1 MSELEEFL
9 KDLFFIMWCLYVTV
23 ACVIGAFEAEEFLD
37 VMVAF
42 MVWGFIIGISAGIKG
57 T

>member
-9 KDLFFIMWCLYVTV
+9 KDLFFLCWCLYVTV
-23 ACVIGAFEAEEFLD
+23 ACIIGAFQAEEFLD

-42 MVWGFIIGISAGIKG
+42 FVWGFTIAISAGIKG

>member
-9 KDLFFIMWCLYVTV
+9 KNLFFVVWCLYVTV
-23 ACVIGAFEAEEFLD
+23 ACIIGAFEAEEFID
-37 VMVAF
+37 VMSAF
-42 MVWGFIIGISAGIKG
+42 FVWGFVIAISAGIKG

>member
-9 KDLFFIMWCLYVTV
+9 KELAFVLWCLYVTV
-23 ACVIGAFEAEEFLD
+23 MSIYGAFQAEEAID
-37 VMVAF
+37 VMAAF
-42 MVWGFIIGISAGIKG
+42 MVWGFIIAISAGIKG

>member
-9 KDLFFIMWCLYVTV
+9 KELVFLLWCLYVTV
-23 ACVIGAFEAEEFLD
+23 MSIYGAFQAEELID
-37 VMVAF
+37 VLAAF
-42 MVWGFIIGISAGIKG
+42 FVWGFVIAISAGIKG

>member
-9 KDLFFIMWCLYVTV
+9 KELFFVLWCLYVTG
-23 ACVIGAFEAEEFLD
+23 ASIYGAFQAEEFLD

-42 MVWGFIIGISAGIKG
+42 MVWGFIIAISAGIKG